1 MEMIVVTY
9 ITAARSTLSYHELEI
24 HCYRSSEV
32 PMSTKTTRTTPA
44 SAFVLSFLF
53 LLVTAAAA
61 QQPGGPYSAIP
72 ADAAKQANPV
82 KPTAESI
89 ERAKKWWKLD
99 CAMCHGDNGDG
110 KGSLATDMKLQ
121 ISDFTDPATLKGHTD
136 GEIFYVIKKGHQD
149 MPPEGDRVKV
159 EENWDL
165 VNYVRSLS
173 KGKTEAAK

>member
-1 MEMIVVTY
+1 MPKNLFT
-9 ITAARSTLSYHELEI
+9 S
-24 HCYRSSEV
+24 
-32 PMSTKTTRTTPA
+32 
-44 SAFVLSFLF
+44 VLLLAVSLF
-53 LLVTAAAA
+53 LVATLAA
-61 QQPGGPYSAIP
+61 QQAGGPYAAIP
-72 ADAAKQANPV
+72 ADAAKQGDPV
-82 KPTAESI
+82 KPSPESL

-110 KGSLATDMKLQ
+110 KGSLAADMKLK
-121 ISDFTDPATLKGHTD
+121 IADFTDPATLKDHTD

-173 KGKTEAAK
+173 KAKVDSPKP